1 MLPEDEGMNP
11 REIKSY
17 YFSRF
22 ADGRAYVGL
31 NFSDGTCHTINALN
45 HADALLLLDVLRNE
59 GPVYMDAHGTL
70 YTGLEPVG
78 EGEAAARGR

>member
-1 MLPEDEGMNP
+1 MNT
-11 REIKSY
+11 REVQSY

-31 NFSDGTCHTINALN
+31 SFTDGTYHTINALN
-45 HADALLLLDVLRNE
+45 QADVMMMLDVLRNE
-59 GPVYMDAHGTL
+59 KPVFMDDDGTL

-78 EGEAAARGR
+78 EGENPGHS

>member
-1 MLPEDEGMNP
+1 MQP
-11 REIKSY
+11 REVQCY

-31 NFSDGTCHTINALN
+31 QFTDGTAHTINAIN
-45 HADALLLLDVLRNE
+45 QADVLMMLDVLRNE
-59 GPVYMDAHGTL
+59 HPVYMDAHGTL

-78 EGEAAARGR
+78 EGEAMAR

>member
-1 MLPEDEGMNP
+1 MGP
-11 REIKSY
+11 REVQSY

-31 NFSDGTCHTINALN
+31 TFTDGTAHTINALN
-45 HADALLLLDVLRNE
+45 QADVMMILDVLRHE
-59 GPVYMDAHGTL
+59 RPVFMDSSGTL

-78 EGEAAARGR
+78 EDERPGG

>member
-1 MLPEDEGMNP
+1 MDI
-11 REIKSY
+11 RQVQSY

-31 NFSDGTCHTINALN
+31 NFTDGSAHTINALN
-45 HADALLLLDVLRNE
+45 QADIMMILDVLRNE
-59 GPVYMDAHGTL
+59 HPVYMDANHTL

-78 EGEAAARGR
+78 EGEGGGR

>member
-1 MLPEDEGMNP
+1 MNP
-11 REIKSY
+11 REVKSY

-31 NFSDGTCHTINALN
+31 NFTDGTCHTINVIN
-45 HADALLLLDVLRNE
+45 QADALMILDILRNE
-59 GPVYMDAHGTL
+59 RPVFMDGHGTL

-78 EGEAAARGR
+78 ENERPTPG